1 MEIAVVHHPE
11 GIAEVRLAGRLN
23 MVTAARVRESI
34 HEAIIGNHANI
45 AVDMAGV
52 SFLDSSGLGAL
63 VWAFKAAREAGGG
76 LVLVE
81 PTEQVQLVL
90 ELTNMSSVLASA
102 PSLAEAY
109 PS

>member
-11 GIAEVRLAGRLN
+11 GIAEVALIGRLN
-23 MVTAARVRESI
+23 MVTATRVRESI
-34 HEAIIGNHANI
+34 HEAIIGNHPRI
-45 AVDMAGV
+45 AVDMSGV

-63 VWAFKAAREAGGG
+63 VWAYKAAKEAGGG
-76 LVLVE
+76 LVLIE

-90 ELTNMSSVLASA
+90 ELTNMGSVLATA